1 MQIFLVGGAVRDNL
15 LKIRVKDRDWLVVG
29 SSPSEMLSKGYIQ
42 VGQDFPVF
50 LHPQTQEEYAL
61 ARTER
66 KQGKGYTGFACNSSK
81 TVTIEEDLIRRD
93 LTINAMAQAE
103 DGTLIDP
110 YGGQK
115 DLKKKVLRHVSSA
128 FTEDPLR
135 VLRVARFAARF
146 QHLGF
151 TIAQET
157 LELMRQI
164 SNSGELNHL
173 VAERVCQETT
183 RALGESSPQTYFQVL
198 RDVGALKFLFPEID
212 ALFGI
217 PQPEK
222 YHPEIDCG
230 VHTLMVLEQASK
242 LSNDV
247 AIRFASLTHD
257 LGKALSNPANLP
269 HHYGHEKTGLKPIKA
284 LCKRFRFPNNFK
296 ELALLVCEYHTHIHK
311 ALEIKPQTTLKVL
324 KQCDA
329 FRRPE
334 RFEAILICAK
344 ADSRGRTG
352 FETIAYP
359 QADYLRQVLK
369 NAQAVQVKALVEQG
383 YKGKELGEKIDAER
397 LVAIKNTPKPL
408 VQNH

>member
-1 MQIFLVGGAVRDNL
+1 MQVFLVGGAVRDQL
-15 LKIRVKDRDWLVVG
+15 LNIKSKDKDWVVVG
-29 SSPSEMLSKGYIQ
+29 SSQKEMLSKGYIQ

-50 LHPQTQEEYAL
+50 LHPSTQEEYAL

-66 KQGKGYTGFACNSSK
+66 KQGKGYTGFICNSSDS
-81 TVTIEEDLIRRD
+81 VTLEEDLRRRD
-93 LTINAMAQAE
+93 LTINAMAQSE
-103 DGTLIDP
+103 DGSIIDP

-115 DLKKKVLRHVSSA
+115 DLEKKLLRHVSPA

-135 VLRVARFAARF
+135 VLRVARFAARY

-151 TIAQET
+151 NLAEET
-157 LELMRQI
+157 LELMKHI
-164 SNSGELNHL
+164 TDTGELDHL
-173 VAERVCQETT
+173 VAERVCQESS
-183 RALGESSPQTYFQVL
+183 RALGEESPQIFFELL
-198 RDVGALKFLFPEID
+198 RKVGALKVLFPEID

-230 VHTLMVLEQASK
+230 IHTLMVLEQASK
-242 LSNDV
+242 LSSNT

-257 LGKALSNPANLP
+257 LGKALSDPAKLP
-269 HHYGHEKTGLKPIKA
+269 HHYGHEKTGLKQIKA

-296 ELALLVCEYHTHIHK
+296 ELALLVSEYHTHIHK
-311 ALEIKPQTTLKVL
+311 ALELKPQTILKVL

-334 RFEAILICAK
+334 RFEAMLICAK

-352 FETIAYP
+352 YEMIDYP
-359 QADYLRQVLK
+359 QADYFRETLT
-369 NAQAVQVKALVEQG
+369 NTQAIQAKHLVAQG
-383 YKGKELGEKIDAER
+383 YKGKELGEKIDLER
-397 LVAIKNTPKPL
+397 LEAIRNTPKPAIS
-408 VQNH
+408 

>member
-1 MQIFLVGGAVRDNL
+1 MQVFLVGGAVRDQL
-15 LKIRVKDRDWLVVG
+15 LNIKSKDKDWVVVG
-29 SSPSEMLSKGYIQ
+29 SSQKEMLSKGYIQ

-50 LHPQTQEEYAL
+50 LHPSTQEEYAL

-66 KQGKGYTGFACNSSK
+66 KQGKGYTGFICNSSDS
-81 TVTIEEDLIRRD
+81 VTLEEDLRRRD
-93 LTINAMAQAE
+93 LTINAMAQSE
-103 DGTLIDP
+103 DGSIIDP

-115 DLKKKVLRHVSSA
+115 DLEKKLLRHVSPA

-135 VLRVARFAARF
+135 VLRVARFAARY

-151 TIAQET
+151 NLAEET
-157 LELMRQI
+157 LELMKHI
-164 SNSGELNHL
+164 TDTGELDHL
-173 VAERVCQETT
+173 VAERVCQESS
-183 RALGESSPQTYFQVL
+183 RALGEESPQIFFELL
-198 RDVGALKFLFPEID
+198 RKVGALKVLFPEID

-230 VHTLMVLEQASK
+230 IHTLMVLEQALK
-242 LSNDV
+242 LSSNT

-257 LGKALSNPANLP
+257 LGKALSDPAKLP
-269 HHYGHEKTGLKPIKA
+269 HHYGHEKTGLKQIKA

-296 ELALLVCEYHTHIHK
+296 ELALLVSEYHTHIHK
-311 ALEIKPQTTLKVL
+311 ALELKPQTILKVL

-334 RFEAILICAK
+334 RFEAMLICAK

-352 FETIAYP
+352 YEMIDYP
-359 QADYLRQVLK
+359 QADYFRETLT
-369 NAQAVQVKALVEQG
+369 NTQAIQAKHLVAQG
-383 YKGKELGEKIDAER
+383 YKGKELGEKIDLER
-397 LVAIKNTPKPL
+397 LEAIRNTPKPAIS
-408 VQNH
+408 

>member
-1 MQIFLVGGAVRDNL
+1 MQVFLVGGAVRDRL
-15 LKIRVKDRDWLVVG
+15 LQIKIKDRDWVVVG
-29 SSPSEMLSKGYIQ
+29 SSPNEMLSQGYTQ

-50 LHPQTQEEYAL
+50 LHPKTQEEYAL

-66 KQGKGYTGFACNSSK
+66 KQGKGYTGFTCNSDN
-81 TVTIEEDLIRRD
+81 TVTLEEDLIRRD

-115 DLKKKVLRHVSSA
+115 DLEQKVLRHVSSA

-151 TIAQET
+151 SVAQET
-157 LELMRQI
+157 LSLMRKI
-164 SNSGELNHL
+164 TKSGELNHL

-183 RALGESSPQTYFQVL
+183 RALSESSPQTYFQVL
-198 RDVGALKFLFPEID
+198 RDVGALKILFPEID
-212 ALFGI
+212 ALFGV

-230 VHTLMVLEQASK
+230 IHTLMVLEQASI
-242 LSNDV
+242 LSTDV

-257 LGKALSNPANLP
+257 LGKALSDPANLP
-269 HHYGHEKTGLKPIKA
+269 HHYGHEKAGLKPIKA

-334 RFEAILICAK
+334 RFDAILVCAK

-352 FETIAYP
+352 FETATYP

-369 NAQAVQVKALVEQG
+369 NTQAVQAKQFVEQG
-383 YKGKELGEKIDAER
+383 YKGKELGEKIDIER

-408 VQNH
+408 IQDR